1 MLRIFVLLLVCHA
14 SAAAWAQATA
24 TPRDTDPNLIFDLL
38 GTVNSFEVAVPDE
51 VLHAFVVAVQGEEVL
66 LESGRNTEGE
76 DVTLH
81 VSAGA
86 LAEVT
91 GCTLL
96 LFTNL
101 DFIREDGLSGNRATR
116 CLPPEAEHKVLPGGE
131 SPLTTLRDP
140 LDLPLDTWLA
150 IESFA
155 LEGSAPSED
164 PAATRNYVIFYLY
177 LSTDDA
183 SEMPALPTY
192 ATWQEVQRAFL

>member
-1 MLRIFVLLLVCHA
+1 MSDLRA
-14 SAAAWAQATA
+14 SYSRSNEPPPAFRSSDRLFTVVG
-24 TPRDTDPNLIFDLL
+24 RDT
-38 GTVNSFEVAVPDE
+38 
-51 VLHAFVVAVQGEEVL
+51 
-66 LESGRNTEGE
+66 EGQ

-91 GCTLL
+91 GCALL

-101 DFIREDGLSGNRATR
+101 DFIREDGLSGNRSTR

-131 SPLTTLRDP
+131 SPLTTLQDA

-155 LEGSAPSED
+155 LEGTALSDD
-164 PAATRNYVIFYLY
+164 PAATHNYVIFYLY
-177 LSTDDA
+177 LSTED
-183 SEMPALPTY
+183 SGEMPALPTY
-192 ATWQEVQRAFL
+192 VTWQDVQQAFR